1 MNLYF
6 DIGGTYFRCYIL
18 EGNLFKEIVRV
29 KISSDILD
37 QLMYY
42 IGKLFNIYSVK
53 RSYVSIAG
61 IVHENKIYGCNNI
74 GLIDGTKLIENYFGV
89 NIKYINDGDAF
100 VLGEVYFN
108 EIDYGPLNVLGIVF
122 GTGVGGGLILNG
134 KIVKNIEIH
143 KFFESFLKENNLS
156 EDNMDEVTDF
166 ISIDLSKI
174 IELLNIDVLIINGY
188 VRNYNGFSEMLES
201 KLTCNKYY
209 LDKLKV
215 INSLCNNSILLGL
228 KNI

>member
-1 MNLYF
+1 MLL
-6 DIGGTYFRCYIL
+6 II
-18 EGNLFKEIVRV
+18 
-29 KISSDILD
+29 
-37 QLMYY
+37 YY
-42 IGKLFNIYSVK
+42 VNIYSVK